1 MQHVSVGDTLNQKQ
15 APLKIDMAYALVTL
29 GSSATWAVWSGWLMY
44 FYLSPAGTPR
54 VPVALYSLAILVTGA
69 LNALVTPPI
78 GYLSDYTRSRWGRRL
93 PYMFASA
100 LPMLILFVL
109 LWTPPVPGQSAW
121 NLLYLAL
128 ALGLY
133 RVAYALNQ
141 VPYSALLPE
150 LALTDAHRIRMSFWT
165 MVFMLLGITLSS
177 LAGPLIETVEA
188 VVHAPPGSAYASV
201 ALLYAVVLL
210 PVFYLPFLV
219 LRERPERQIAR
230 AARLDFR
237 RSIGLTLRNPAFQV
251 LTATGALYW
260 TVTAFVQ
267 AVIPFIVTEI
277 CLLTR
282 SHTLYFYLLG
292 VLVSLACYPLVTR
305 LSGRFGKWRVAS
317 SSLLA
322 AALVL
327 PGLMLIGDWLPL
339 PLAAQGA
346 IWISLEAMALSGVMV
361 LAPAFTAQ
369 VTDYDA
375 ALIGQRREGT
385 YYSTWGLLDEIIN
398 SAALT
403 VLPLFLLL
411 GRSHSDPHG
420 PLGVRLVGLVGGAL
434 LFAGFLIFLR
444 YPLRDQ
450 PASPDEPAQVIERRM
465 T

>member
-1 MQHVSVGDTLNQKQ
+1 
-15 APLKIDMAYALVTL
+15 
-29 GSSATWAVWSGWLMY
+29 
-44 FYLSPAGTPR
+44 
-54 VPVALYSLAILVTGA
+54 
-69 LNALVTPPI
+69 
-78 GYLSDYTRSRWGRRL
+78 
-93 PYMFASA
+93 
-100 LPMLILFVL
+100 MLILFVL

-150 LALTDAHRIRMSFWT
+150 LALTDGHRVRMSFWT

-188 VVHAPPGSAYASV
+188 MVHAPEGSAYAIV
-201 ALLYAVVLL
+201 ALLYAAVLL
-210 PVFYLPFLV
+210 PVFYLPFFV
-219 LRERPERQIAR
+219 LRERPDRQIAR
-230 AARLDFR
+230 AARLDFWQ
-237 RSIGLTLRNPAFQV
+237 SITLTLRNPAFQI

-260 TVTAFVQ
+260 MVTAFVQ

-277 CLLTR
+277 CRLTR
-282 SHTLYFYLLG
+282 AHTLYFYLLG

-305 LSGRFGKWRVAS
+305 LSARFGKWRVAS

-339 PLAAQGA
+339 PLAAQGG
-346 IWISLEAMALSGVMV
+346 IWITLEATALAGVV
-361 LAPAFTAQ
+361 ILSPAFTAE

-375 ALIGQRREGT
+375 VQTGQRREGA
-385 YYSTWGLLDEIIN
+385 YYSAWGLLDEIIN
-398 SAALT
+398 GAALT
-403 VLPLFLLL
+403 VLPLLLLL

-420 PLGVRLVGLVGGAL
+420 PLGVRLVGPVGGAL

-450 PASPDEPAQVIERRM
+450 QASSERVAGQPG
-465 T
+465 

>member
-1 MQHVSVGDTLNQKQ
+1 MQHTLVGDPADEKQ
-15 APLKIDMAYALVTL
+15 APLKIDIAYALVTL
-29 GSSATWAVWSGWLMY
+29 GSSATWAIWSGWLMY

-121 NLLYLAL
+121 NLLYLAVI
-128 ALGLY
+128 LGLY
-133 RVAYALNQ
+133 RVTYALNQ

-150 LALTDAHRIRMSFWT
+150 LALTDGHRIRMSFWT

-177 LAGPLIETVEA
+177 LAGPLIEYVEA
-188 VVHAPPGSAYASV
+188 AVHSPAQLAYALV
-201 ALLYAVVLL
+201 ALLYAVILL
-210 PVFYLPFLV
+210 PAFYLPLLV
-219 LRERPERQIAR
+219 LRERPDRQIAR
-230 AARLDFR
+230 DARLNFR
-237 RSIGLTLRNPAFQV
+237 QSIALTLRNPAFQV

-267 AVIPFIVTEI
+267 AVIPFIVTEV
-277 CLLTR
+277 CRLTKA
-282 SHTLYFYLLG
+282 HTLYFYLLG
-292 VLVSLACYPLVTR
+292 VLVSLACYPLITR
-305 LSGRFGKWRVAS
+305 LSARFGKWRVAS
-317 SSLLA
+317 GSLLA

-339 PLAAQGA
+339 PLAAQGG
-346 IWISLEAMALSGVMV
+346 IWITLEATALSGVMI
-361 LAPAFTAQ
+361 LAPAFTAE

-375 ALIGQRREGT
+375 ALTGQRREGA
-385 YYSTWGLLDEIIN
+385 YYSAWGLLDEIIN
-398 SAALT
+398 GAALT

-420 PLGVRLVGLVGGAL
+420 PLGVRLVGLAGGIL
-434 LFAGFLIFLR
+434 LLAGFLIFLR

-450 PASPDEPAQVIERRM
+450 PASSEYVTGQPG
-465 T
+465 